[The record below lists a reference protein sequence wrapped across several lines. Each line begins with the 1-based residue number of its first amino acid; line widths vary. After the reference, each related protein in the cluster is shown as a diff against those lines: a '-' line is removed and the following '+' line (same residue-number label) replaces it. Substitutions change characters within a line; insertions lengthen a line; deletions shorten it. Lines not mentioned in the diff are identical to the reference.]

1 MRFSS
6 SSFSLTQRVWF
17 HFLLSFVPTLQLAK
31 KRKRRSNVLY
41 PNPSREKL
49 LPQRTKKQKRG
60 GGVPEF
66 WQADKSAKALDLG
79 HRPPPPQERRV
90 KEEGG
95 KDRPVLSP
103 LSVVCA
109 AAPPRLYFTGTSE
122 SWRESFRD
130 SPTCGFFS
138 MAFFTKVSY
147 C

>member
-1 MRFSS
+1 M
-6 SSFSLTQRVWF
+6 
-17 HFLLSFVPTLQLAK
+17 
-31 KRKRRSNVLY
+31 
-41 PNPSREKL
+41 
-49 LPQRTKKQKRG
+49 
-60 GGVPEF
+60 PEF

-79 HRPPPPQERRV
+79 HRPPPQERRV

-95 KDRPVLSP
+95 KDRPALSP
-103 LSVVCA
+103 LSVVFA